1 MYIVHRIA
9 AAAWESP
16 DTAQVAAVGTA
27 GGWDPADGEG
37 AKRGREGQKEGGAD
51 RGREGACMHVC
62 IFRASGHKA
71 VCMHACML
79 GRLLTTCPIYVL
91 NMPHICP
98 KYAPYM
104 S

>member
-16 DTAQVAAVGTA
+16 DPAQVAAVGTA

-71 VCMHACML
+71 VCMHACMHACWEDYSL
-79 GRLLTTCPIYVL
+79 
-91 NMPHICP
+91 H
-98 KYAPYM
+98 APYM